1 MESNHIFKL
10 GFSFSF
16 FLKLWGATIPFWEGL
31 IKSHSLTKQDKG
43 KLKLVVLLLLGSPNF
58 LVRALDNE
66 KGLEFNR
73 TSG

>member
-1 MESNHIFKL
+1 M
-10 GFSFSF
+10 
-16 FLKLWGATIPFWEGL
+16 GATIPLREGL

-66 KGLEFNR
+66 KGFFYQSPSLSKVR
-73 TSG
+73 I